1 MALYLWIKSS
11 GVVAQLDRVRRNGAK
26 RHTHT
31 HAQTYYERKRA
42 RIQSERER
50 VKERDVGST
59 FGLGWGS

>member
-31 HAQTYYERKRA
+31 HAQTYERKRA